1 MHGTVSGLLSLST
14 YTNTK
19 TIIVL
24 YVRLCVRPGPSVNVH
39 EHRDNHRTICME
51 LCQVCSLSTYT
62 NTKTIIV
69 LYVRLCVRPGP
80 SVNVYEHEK
89 ITELYAWNC
98 VRSAL
103 SINIHNH
110 KDNHSAIGTVMS
122 QTGSLCQRSKTQGQ
136 WQSYMYDLVSD
147 LHGPFNIM
155 HQHRSIDT
163 HRVIRLVMCQIWF
176 LCYRSWTQ
184 RQSQNYMYG
193 HVSDLVPLLSFTN
206 KETLTELYG
215 YVKSG
220 SSVNLHK
227 NKDNLGATC
236 TVVRQ
241 TLCLCYRVDNHRT
254 IWMVTC
260 QTITELNEWS
270 RVRQSRN
277 YGRTIWMVT
286 CQTIAELYEWSRVRQ
301 SQNFMN
307 GHVSGNPRPIRM
319 VTCQAITELNEWSRV
334 RQLQN
339 SMNGH
344 VSGFVPLSTC
354 TNTEV

>member
-1 MHGTVSGLLSLST
+1 MCHVSDRVPLST
-14 YTNTK
+14 CTNTE
-19 TIIVL
+19 T
-24 YVRLCVRPGPSVNVH
+24 
-39 EHRDNHRTICME
+39 
-51 LCQVCSLSTYT
+51 
-62 NTKTIIV
+62 
-69 LYVRLCVRPGP
+69 
-80 SVNVYEHEK
+80 

-110 KDNHSAIGTVMS
+110 KDNYSAICTIMCQTGSLCQRARTQRQLQNYMHGTVSSLLSLSTYTKIKTIIVLYVRSCVRPGPSVNVYEHETITELYAWNCVRSALSINIHKHTDNHSAIGTVMS

-163 HRVIRLVMCQIWF
+163 HRAIRLVMCQIRSLCYRIVHEQRDNHRSICPAMCQMWS

-260 QTITELNEWS
+260 QTITELS
-270 RVRQSRN
+270 
-277 YGRTIWMVT
+277 
-286 CQTIAELYEWSRVRQ
+286 
-301 SQNFMN
+301 
-307 GHVSGNPRPIRM
+307 
-319 VTCQAITELNEWSRV
+319 EWSRV

-339 SMNGH
+339 
-344 VSGFVPLSTC
+344 
-354 TNTEV
+354 